1 MTQACLPLHYFSL
14 NFCHAGARAKAVR
27 SRSVGSKAGGRRR
40 SAFARCF
47 SAGYQ
52 GPAEENAE
60 GGPQPIEALSAANW
74 TIMDKPPLALDPNF
88 SGGSEDFPALLRRKG
103 LLQTAPD
110 VAQAAGHSFVPTE
123 STTILAFKFSGGVLV
138 AGDRR
143 ATAGNTVVYDR
154 ADKVL
159 EIDRHSIMAIAG
171 VPATAWE
178 MARVLEHSFQ
188 YFRRTQLQEMS
199 VDGKVRA
206 LSKLLRDNFG
216 FVMQG
221 VGVVVPIF
229 ATYDPDSNP
238 EARLYFYDAMGAQ
251 FEVTDYAA
259 TGSGSPAVRGIL
271 YYENNWG
278 SKKLQE
284 LNEDEAVAIALRA
297 LDTAAEADTAT
308 GGVDRSGKIFP
319 LIKIVSRDGITTF
332 PEEKVAGIFKQRV
345 A

>member
-1 MTQACLPLHYFSL
+1 METR
-14 NFCHAGARAKAVR
+14 GAF
-27 SRSVGSKAGGRRR
+27 G
-40 SAFARCF
+40 
-47 SAGYQ
+47 
-52 GPAEENAE
+52 E
-60 GGPQPIEALSAANW
+60 I
-74 TIMDKPPLALDPNF
+74 F
-88 SGGSEDFPALLRRKG
+88 SGANDDFPALLRKRG
-103 LLQTAPD
+103 LIGQIAPIGHMSPSDLAAVPQT
-110 VAQAAGHSFVPTE
+110 QA
-123 STTILAFKFSGGVLV
+123 TTILAFKYSGGVLV

-229 ATYDPDSNP
+229 ATYDSRVKPS
-238 EARLYFYDAMGAQ
+238 ARLYFYDPMGAQ
-251 FEVTDYAA
+251 FEVADYAA
-259 TGSGSPAVRGIL
+259 TGSGSPAVRGVL
-271 YYENNWG
+271 HYENSWG
-278 SKKLQE
+278 EKPLRE
-284 LNEDEAVAIALRA
+284 LGEDEAVAMALRA
-297 LDTAAEADTAT
+297 LDTAAESDTAT
-308 GGVDRSGKIFP
+308 GGVDRNAKIFP
-319 LIKIVSRDGITTF
+319 VIKIVSETGITTL
-332 PEEKVAGIFKQRV
+332 PEEKIAAVFRTAVA
-345 A
+345 

>member
-1 MTQACLPLHYFSL
+1 MD
-14 NFCHAGARAKAVR
+14 R
-27 SRSVGSKAGGRRR
+27 SQLG
-40 SAFARCF
+40 FD
-47 SAGYQ
+47 Q
-52 GPAEENAE
+52 
-60 GGPQPIEALSAANW
+60 
-74 TIMDKPPLALDPNF
+74 NF
-88 SGGSEDFPALLRRKG
+88 SGAAADFPSLLRRKG
-103 LLQTAPD
+103 LLGPALIGAVPQTETR
-110 VAQAAGHSFVPTE
+110 QQMWRPTE
-123 STTILAFKFSGGVLV
+123 ATTILAFKFSGGVLV

-159 EIDRHSIMAIAG
+159 EIDQHSIMAIAG

-178 MARVLEHSFQ
+178 MARVLEHSLQ

-221 VGVVVPIF
+221 LGVVVPIF
-229 ATYDPDSNP
+229 ATHDGSSKP

-251 FEVTDYAA
+251 FEATDYAA

-271 YYENNWG
+271 YYENSWG
-278 SKKLQE
+278 AKRLHD
-284 LNEDEAVAIALRA
+284 LNEEEAISLALRA
-297 LDTAAEADTAT
+297 LDTAAESDTAT
-308 GGVDRSGKIFP
+308 AGVDRAGKIYP
-319 LIKIVSRDGITTF
+319 VIKIVSREGIATL
-332 PEEKVAGIFKQRV
+332 PENKIAVVFKQMV

>member
-1 MTQACLPLHYFSL
+1 VALDQA
-14 NFCHAGARAKAVR
+14 
-27 SRSVGSKAGGRRR
+27 
-40 SAFARCF
+40 F
-47 SAGYQ
+47 SA
-52 GPAEENAE
+52 A
-60 GGPQPIEALSAANW
+60 
-74 TIMDKPPLALDPNF
+74 T
-88 SGGSEDFPALLRRKG
+88 EDFPALLRRKG
-103 LLQTAPD
+103 LLGAPVIVD
-110 VAQAAGHSFVPTE
+110 QSVVGSKNFAQTE

-143 ATAGNTVVYDR
+143 ATAGHTVVYDR

-206 LSKLLRDNFG
+206 LSKLLRDNLG

-229 ATYDPDSNP
+229 ATYDAKSSP

-251 FEVTDYAA
+251 FEAADYAA

-271 YYENNWG
+271 YYENHWG
-278 SKKLQE
+278 AKPLHQ

-297 LDTAAEADTAT
+297 LDTAAETDTAT

-319 LIKIVSRDGITTF
+319 LIKTISSAGINTL
-332 PEEKVAGIFKQRV
+332 PEEKIATVFRNSVA
-345 A
+345 

>member
-1 MTQACLPLHYFSL
+1 MDLHSL
-14 NFCHAGARAKAVR
+14 APGQNPGA
-27 SRSVGSKAGGRRR
+27 S
-40 SAFARCF
+40 
-47 SAGYQ
+47 
-52 GPAEENAE
+52 
-60 GGPQPIEALSAANW
+60 
-74 TIMDKPPLALDPNF
+74 D
-88 SGGSEDFPALLRRKG
+88 DFPALLRRKG
-103 LLQTAPD
+103 LISA
-110 VAQAAGHSFVPTE
+110 VPALSGESSASSNKPAWASTE
-123 STTILAFKFSGGVLV
+123 ATTILAFKFADGVLV

-229 ATYDPDSNP
+229 ATYDSGADPS
-238 EARLYFYDAMGAQ
+238 ARLYFYDAMGAQ

-271 YYENNWG
+271 HHENKWG
-278 SKKLQE
+278 KKPLYKLGE
-284 LNEDEAVAIALRA
+284 EEAVTVALRA

-319 LIKIVSRDGITTF
+319 VIKIVSREGINTL
-332 PEEKVAGIFKQRV
+332 PERKIAAVFKRNVA
-345 A
+345 

>member
-1 MTQACLPLHYFSL
+1 METPVVASEH
-14 NFCHAGARAKAVR
+14 NFATA
-27 SRSVGSKAGGRRR
+27 
-40 SAFARCF
+40 
-47 SAGYQ
+47 
-52 GPAEENAE
+52 
-60 GGPQPIEALSAANW
+60 
-74 TIMDKPPLALDPNF
+74 TD
-88 SGGSEDFPALLRRKG
+88 DFPGLLRRRG
-103 LLQTAPD
+103 LLAPAHTGQATPLTSGLAMPQTTA
-110 VAQAAGHSFVPTE
+110 
-123 STTILAFKFSGGVLV
+123 TTILAFKFQGGVLV

-188 YFRRTQLQEMS
+188 FFRRTQLQEMS

-206 LSKLLRDNFG
+206 LSKLLRENFG

-229 ATYDPDSNP
+229 ATYDDGAEPA
-238 EARLYFYDAMGAQ
+238 ARLYFYDAMGAN

-278 SKKLQE
+278 KKPL
-284 LNEDEAVAIALRA
+284 LKMNDDEAVTVALRA
-297 LDTAAEADTAT
+297 LDTAAESDTAT
-308 GGVDRSGKIFP
+308 GGVDRNARIFP
-319 LIKIVSRDGITTF
+319 VIKIVSADGIVTLPDRQIAVLF
-332 PEEKVAGIFKQRV
+332 KKGVAT
-345 A
+345 

>member
-1 MTQACLPLHYFSL
+1 MEMPAVSPGQSLP
-14 NFCHAGARAKAVR
+14 V
-27 SRSVGSKAGGRRR
+27 
-40 SAFARCF
+40 
-47 SAGYQ
+47 
-52 GPAEENAE
+52 
-60 GGPQPIEALSAANW
+60 AA
-74 TIMDKPPLALDPNF
+74 D
-88 SGGSEDFPALLRRKG
+88 DFPSLLRRKG
-103 LLQTAPD
+103 LIAPVPAAIVSNNSNPSMAAAQTHA
-110 VAQAAGHSFVPTE
+110 
-123 STTILAFKFSGGVLV
+123 TTILAFKFSGGVLV

-159 EIDRHSIMAIAG
+159 EIDRFSIMAIAG

-188 YFRRTQLQEMS
+188 FFRRTQLQEMS

-221 VGVVVPIF
+221 VGIVVPIF
-229 ATYDPDSNP
+229 ATYDPASESP
-238 EARLYFYDAMGAQ
+238 ARLYFYDAMGAQ

-271 YYENNWG
+271 YYENHWG
-278 SKKLQE
+278 RKPLLK
-284 LNEDEAVAIALRA
+284 LNEDEAVTVALRA
-297 LDTAAEADTAT
+297 LDTAAESDTAT
-308 GGVDRSGKIFP
+308 GGVDRDAKIFP
-319 LIKIVSRDGITTF
+319 VIKIVSAAGITTMPDKQIAALF
-332 PEEKVAGIFKQRV
+332 KRSVA

>member
-1 MTQACLPLHYFSL
+1 MMDAPFAGDGEMDFAAILRRRGVLAPVGPVGPVVKMADVPQTQA
-14 NFCHAGARAKAVR
+14 
-27 SRSVGSKAGGRRR
+27 
-40 SAFARCF
+40 
-47 SAGYQ
+47 
-52 GPAEENAE
+52 
-60 GGPQPIEALSAANW
+60 
-74 TIMDKPPLALDPNF
+74 
-88 SGGSEDFPALLRRKG
+88 
-103 LLQTAPD
+103 
-110 VAQAAGHSFVPTE
+110 
-123 STTILAFKFSGGVLV
+123 TTILAFKFADGVLV

-143 ATAGNTVVYDR
+143 ATSGHTVVYDR

-188 YFRRTQLQEMS
+188 FFRRTQLQEMS

-229 ATYDPDSNP
+229 ATYDHDAAKPGP
-238 EARLYFYDAMGAQ
+238 RLYFYDAMGAN

-259 TGSGSPAVRGIL
+259 TGSGSATVRGIL
-271 YYENNWG
+271 HYENKWA
-278 SKKLQE
+278 KKRLRDLKQ
-284 LNEDEAVAIALRA
+284 DDAVIVALRA
-297 LDTAAEADTAT
+297 LDTAAESDTAT
-308 GGVDRSGKIFP
+308 GGVNREALVFP
-319 LIKIVSRDGITTF
+319 LVKIVTREGISTV
-332 PEEKVAGIFKQRV
+332 PEKHVAALFKKGV

>member
-1 MTQACLPLHYFSL
+1 ME
-14 NFCHAGARAKAVR
+14 R
-27 SRSVGSKAGGRRR
+27 SPV
-40 SAFARCF
+40 AFD
-47 SAGYQ
+47 Q
-52 GPAEENAE
+52 
-60 GGPQPIEALSAANW
+60 
-74 TIMDKPPLALDPNF
+74 NF
-88 SGGSEDFPALLRRKG
+88 SGAASDFPELLRRNG
-103 LLQTAPD
+103 LLPPVTEAARPTVAPYQ
-110 VAQAAGHSFVPTE
+110 VIPGQQETWHPTE
-123 STTILAFKFSGGVLV
+123 ATTILAFKFSGGVLV

-188 YFRRTQLQEMS
+188 FFRRTQLQEMS

-229 ATYDPDSNP
+229 ATYNNHPNP

-251 FEVTDYAA
+251 FEATDYAA

-271 YYENNWG
+271 YYENTWG
-278 SKKLQE
+278 PKRLQQ
-284 LNEDEAVAIALRA
+284 LNEDEAVSIALRA
-297 LDTAAEADTAT
+297 LDTAAESDTST
-308 GGVDRSGKIFP
+308 GGVDRSGKIYP
-319 LIKIVSRDGITTF
+319 LIKIVSREGIRTL
-332 PEEKVAGIFKQRV
+332 PEDKIAAVFKETVA
-345 A
+345 

>member
-1 MTQACLPLHYFSL
+1 MD
-14 NFCHAGARAKAVR
+14 R
-27 SRSVGSKAGGRRR
+27 SQLG
-40 SAFARCF
+40 FD
-47 SAGYQ
+47 Q
-52 GPAEENAE
+52 N
-60 GGPQPIEALSAANW
+60 L
-74 TIMDKPPLALDPNF
+74 
-88 SGGSEDFPALLRRKG
+88 SGGADDFPALLRRKG
-103 LLQTAPD
+103 LLAP
-110 VAQAAGHSFVPTE
+110 PTVGPISQNATQQQMWMPSE
-123 STTILAFKFSGGVLV
+123 ATTILAFKFSGGVLV

-178 MARVLEHSFQ
+178 MARVLEHSLQ

-229 ATYDPDSNP
+229 ATYDGHSKP
-238 EARLYFYDAMGAQ
+238 EARIYFYDAMGAQ
-251 FEVTDYAA
+251 FEATDYAA

-271 YYENNWG
+271 YYENTWG
-278 SKKLQE
+278 AKSLHKLGEQ
-284 LNEDEAVAIALRA
+284 EAVSLALRA
-297 LDTAAEADTAT
+297 LDTAAESDTAT
-308 GGVDRSGKIFP
+308 AGVDRSGKIYP
-319 LIKIVSRDGITTF
+319 VIKIVSGEGITTLPDDKIAAVF
-332 PEEKVAGIFKQRV
+332 KEMVA
-345 A
+345 

>member
-1 MTQACLPLHYFSL
+1 MGPKTRRWRRAAL
-14 NFCHAGARAKAVR
+14 AGRLATGHEGSFKKNAQGR
-27 SRSVGSKAGGRRR
+27 SQSI
-40 SAFARCF
+40 
-47 SAGYQ
+47 Q
-52 GPAEENAE
+52 
-60 GGPQPIEALSAANW
+60 ALSPAHRP
-74 TIMDKPPLALDPNF
+74 IMEPSLVAFDQNF
-88 SGGSEDFPALLRRKG
+88 SGAADDFPALLRRKG
-103 LLQTAPD
+103 LLAP
-110 VAQAAGHSFVPTE
+110 AAIVNSQGGTPHQKSWQPTE
-123 STTILAFKFSGGVLV
+123 ATTILAFKFSGGVLV

-159 EIDRHSIMAIAG
+159 EIDRQSIMAIAG

-206 LSKLLRDNFG
+206 LSKLLRDNIG

-229 ATYDPDSNP
+229 ATYDSHPKL

-259 TGSGSPAVRGIL
+259 TGSGSPAVRGKRFLRFTTGSRWGRSAIRAISSDCEWRQL
-271 YYENNWG
+271 NW
-278 SKKLQE
+278 
-284 LNEDEAVAIALRA
+284 RA
-297 LDTAAEADTAT
+297 P
-308 GGVDRSGKIFP
+308 R
-319 LIKIVSRDGITTF
+319 VSRDRPRMSPCAVSPIIRS
-332 PEEKVAGIFKQRV
+332 VR
-345 A
+345 

>member
-1 MTQACLPLHYFSL
+1 MEPLL
-14 NFCHAGARAKAVR
+14 VRLDQNFAG
-27 SRSVGSKAGGRRR
+27 
-40 SAFARCF
+40 SA
-47 SAGYQ
+47 
-52 GPAEENAE
+52 
-60 GGPQPIEALSAANW
+60 
-74 TIMDKPPLALDPNF
+74 D
-88 SGGSEDFPALLRRKG
+88 DFPTLLRRKG
-103 LLQTAPD
+103 LLGPPAIVDPIPG
-110 VAQAAGHSFVPTE
+110 AGLKQKGWEPTE
-123 STTILAFKFSGGVLV
+123 ATTILAFKFSGGVLV

-143 ATAGNTVVYDR
+143 ATSGNTVVYDR

-221 VGVVVPIF
+221 VGMVVPIF
-229 ATYDPDSNP
+229 ATYDSHPKP
-238 EARLYFYDAMGAQ
+238 ETRLYFYDAMGAQ

-278 SKKLQE
+278 AKSLQK
-284 LNEDEAVAIALRA
+284 LNEDEAVSIALRA
-297 LDTAAEADTAT
+297 LDTAAESDTST
-308 GGVDRSGKIFP
+308 GGVDRSGKVYP
-319 LIKIVSRDGITTF
+319 LIKIVSQDGITTLV
-332 PEEKVAGIFKQRV
+332 ETKIAAVFKQTV